1 MAASN
6 CLASNGLSRAGD
18 LPHSTAFVSRLVP
31 TLPHMTQD
39 EEEAAIID
47 GKNPWRVSS
56 QESSISFLLL
66 KFVLHGLRE
75 ARPQPTN

>member
-47 GKNPWRVSS
+47 GKNPWR
-56 QESSISFLLL
+56 ESSISFLLL